1 MSFAKISIIGN
12 LGAAPELKST
22 AEGKPRLEMRVATNE
37 RRKAAGGDWEDKTT
51 WYRVTVFGRAGA
63 EDGKSRP
70 EKLAE
75 FLRKGHEVF
84 VTGRLEA
91 RTYDAKDGTT
101 QIGLS
106 VVADE
111 FEVLKYRPRDAEGG
125 APARVQVPRPSASA
139 DGGSQV
145 APNDLDDL
153 PF

>member
-1 MSFAKISIIGN
+1 MTYARITLIGN
-12 LGAAPELKST
+12 LGADPEL
-22 AEGKPRLEMRVATNE
+22 AFDAQNRPRLSMRVAVTE
-37 RRKAAGGDWEDKTT
+37 RPRTANAEEKTT

-91 RTYDAKDGTT
+91 RTYDGKDGTT

-111 FEVLKYRPRDAEGG
+111 FVLLKYRPRDAEGG
-125 APARVQVPRPSASA
+125 APAREQAPRPAAST
-139 DGGSQV
+139 DGGSQA

>member
-1 MSFAKISIIGN
+1 MLFRSSAN
-12 LGAAPELKST
+12 
-22 AEGKPRLEMRVATNE
+22 AEE
-37 RRKAAGGDWEDKTT
+37 KTT

>member
-1 MSFAKISIIGN
+1 MTYARITLIGN
-12 LGAAPELKST
+12 LGADPKLAFD
-22 AEGKPRLEMRVATNE
+22 AQNRPRLSMRVAVTE
-37 RRKAAGGDWEDKTT
+37 RPRSANAEEKTT